1 MAVDRDTSC
10 GNATVNGVTV
20 AFPGKAVLG
29 ESPLWSRSRA
39 RLLWVDTLRGS
50 LNFFDPA
57 TGRNVA
63 HAMPWP
69 LGFVVEKNT
78 GELIIGLGCHVE
90 LIDRAGKRR
99 RIATAPHAQEG
110 FRLNDASLDSAGRLW
125 VGLIDEELKDG
136 SGYLYRLDPDGKWH
150 TVDSGFTLIN
160 GITWSHDG
168 KTLYVTDSRRG
179 VIYGYD
185 NDPGSGEV
193 SNRREVIS
201 IHPKKGKPDGLI
213 VDQHGFLLSVLFD
226 GAAIA
231 RISPE
236 GEIERWI
243 HLPVQ
248 RPTSCSFA
256 DDDRYLYVTSARLGL
271 SETLLETMPYS
282 GALLRIDYRRA
293 LER

>member
-1 MAVDRDTSC
+1 M
-10 GNATVNGVTV
+10 
-20 AFPGKAVLG
+20 PG
-29 ESPLWSRSRA
+29 
-39 RLLWVDTLRGS
+39 
-50 LNFFDPA
+50 
-57 TGRNVA
+57 
-63 HAMPWP
+63 P

-160 GITWSHDG
+160 GITWSPDG

-179 VIYGYD
+179 VIYRYD
-185 NDPGSGEV
+185 NDPGSGEA

-213 VDQHGFLLSVLFD
+213 VDQHRFLLSVLFD

-231 RISPE
+231 RISPQ